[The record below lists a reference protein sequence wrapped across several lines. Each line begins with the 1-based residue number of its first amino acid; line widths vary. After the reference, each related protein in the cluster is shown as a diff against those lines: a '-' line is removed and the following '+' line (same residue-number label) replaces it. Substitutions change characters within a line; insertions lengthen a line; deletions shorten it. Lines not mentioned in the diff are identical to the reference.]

1 MVFNQ
6 LVSNIFYLLFYIIKR
21 VVGKRRGGL
30 REEGGWG
37 KDEVGRVE
45 GGGGGG
51 GTPSL
56 LGMF

>member
-45 GGGGGG
+45 GGGG
-51 GTPSL
+51 TPSL